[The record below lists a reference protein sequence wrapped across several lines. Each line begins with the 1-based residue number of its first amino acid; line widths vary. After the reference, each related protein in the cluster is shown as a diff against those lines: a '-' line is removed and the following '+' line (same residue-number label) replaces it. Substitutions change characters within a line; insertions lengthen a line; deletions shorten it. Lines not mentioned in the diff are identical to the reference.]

1 MTNSKVTRRGLQMEY
16 PILSEH
22 PALKKFKDM
31 KSSFDCEG
39 LVQFAVRAGHATDEV
54 SARRNLDGVLLWL
67 ACHAVKEHAE
77 QPYVMMNGPVDEM
90 YHALILNTRTYL
102 HLCREYIGFFI
113 HHTPVNDVE
122 ADKIKVVGGITYTI
136 DFLQRAFGSELAPAL
151 CRWVDA
157 HDSGELHASSVSCL
171 ANDYDA
177 APDALL
183 GITDFRTFWDRNRD
197 FAGTA

>member
-1 MTNSKVTRRGLQMEY
+1 MEY

-22 PALKKFKDM
+22 PACKKFKDM
-31 KSSFDCEG
+31 KSSFDCAG
-39 LVQFAVRAGHATDEV
+39 LVRFAVREGYATDEV
-54 SARRNLDGVLLWL
+54 SARQNLDGVLQWL

-102 HLCREYIGFFI
+102 HFCREYIGFFI
-113 HHTPVNDVE
+113 HHTPVDDAEAVE
-122 ADKIKVVGGITYTI
+122 IKVAGGITYTI
-136 DFLQRAFGSELAPAL
+136 DFLQQAFDSELAPAL
-151 CRWVDA
+151 CRWAEA
-157 HDSGELHASSVSCL
+157 HHRGELNASSVSCL

-183 GITDFRTFWDRNRD
+183 GIADFRTFWDRNRD